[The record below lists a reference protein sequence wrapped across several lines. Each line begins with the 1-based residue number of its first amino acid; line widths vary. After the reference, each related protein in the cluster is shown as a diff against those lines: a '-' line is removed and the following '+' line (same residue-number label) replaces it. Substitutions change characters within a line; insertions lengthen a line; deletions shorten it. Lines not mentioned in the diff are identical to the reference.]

1 MKTNIAKTQK
11 TAESAI
17 MIALSLALCWVSEIL
32 PWPFLQGGSVTPFA
46 MVPLIIIGYRH
57 GTKQGLLTAFI
68 FSLFEMMFGFKN
80 FSFVTGIFAYIVLAL
95 TDYIIAYSVM
105 GLGGMFK
112 GKFGSRQSVELAAAG
127 VICCLLRF
135 ICHFISGI
143 VIWGGYCP
151 EGQAVW
157 IYSLTY
163 NGSYMLPET
172 VITAVGLAAVGS
184 ILNFTGK
191 DISKNKNKM

>member
-1 MKTNIAKTQK
+1 MAKNITKTQK

-17 MIALSLALCWVSEIL
+17 MVALSLALCWVSEML

-46 MVPLIIIGYRH
+46 MVPLIITGYRH
-57 GTKQGLLTAFI
+57 GTKQGLLTAFV
-68 FSLFEMMFGFKN
+68 FSLFEMMFGFRN
-80 FSFVTGIFAYIVLAL
+80 FAYVTGLFAYIVLAL

-105 GLGGMFK
+105 GLGSIFK
-112 GKFGSRQSVELAAAG
+112 GRFGSRQHIELAAAG
-127 VICCLLRF
+127 FVCCLLRY

-151 EGQAVW
+151 QEQAVW

-163 NGSYMLPET
+163 NGAYMIPET
-172 VITAVGLAAVGS
+172 VITVAGLAAVGS
-184 ILNFTGK
+184 MLNFSGK
-191 DISKNKNKM
+191 DISKK

>member
-1 MKTNIAKTQK
+1 
-11 TAESAI
+11 
-17 MIALSLALCWVSEIL
+17 
-32 PWPFLQGGSVTPFA
+32 
-46 MVPLIIIGYRH
+46 
-57 GTKQGLLTAFI
+57 
-68 FSLFEMMFGFKN
+68 
-80 FSFVTGIFAYIVLAL
+80 
-95 TDYIIAYSVM
+95 M